1 MMCAN
6 QNLKN
11 RIAFGSSLDKHLWLA
26 LEQLHQTSRIPKS
39 RLLDEAI
46 ELLLQHRSKN

>member
-1 MMCAN
+1 MCAN

-11 RIAFGSSLDKHLWLA
+11 RVSFGSSLDKNLWAA
-26 LEQLHQTSRIPKS
+26 LEQLHQTSRVPKS

-46 ELLLQHRSKN
+46 ELLLQHRSKD